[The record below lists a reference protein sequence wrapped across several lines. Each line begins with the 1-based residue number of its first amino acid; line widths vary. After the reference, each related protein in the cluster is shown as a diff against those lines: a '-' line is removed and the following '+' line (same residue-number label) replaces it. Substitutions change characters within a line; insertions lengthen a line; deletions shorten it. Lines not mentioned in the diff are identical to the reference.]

1 MGLFDMFKKKK
12 VEQKSNLPENKYY
25 KGNDIFKDD
34 EVKGN
39 EISIRIIKS
48 IEIPGH
54 SNLYECTV
62 QYGIPSALITDAWE
76 NEDLRF
82 FEKLIMEFDKNEMI
96 NNPDYAKFV
105 LTKLLRRERVRE
117 LHDIEFGL
125 IDGKKNGNYIG
136 SVSKNNGN
144 LSITM
149 NDEIGTVIETLPAT
163 KKLQEN
169 YKEYISEKEQVQR
182 NIDESTSTSRKER
195 IEYLKQELANLE
207 KREEEYQSSKNK

>member
-34 EVKGN
+34 EIKGN

-62 QYGIPSALITDAWE
+62 QYGIPSTLITDAWE

-82 FEKLIMEFDKNEMI
+82 FEKLIIVTSF
-96 NNPDYAKFV
+96 
-105 LTKLLRRERVRE
+105 RVYRIKM
-117 LHDIEFGL
+117 H
-125 IDGKKNGNYIG
+125 NYTHYTIYFF
-136 SVSKNNGN
+136 
-144 LSITM
+144 
-149 NDEIGTVIETLPAT
+149 AT
-163 KKLQEN
+163 
-169 YKEYISEKEQVQR
+169 I
-182 NIDESTSTSRKER
+182 
-195 IEYLKQELANLE
+195 
-207 KREEEYQSSKNK
+207 